1 MKKPLSNKLDKISP
15 SMTLAITSKANKIKR
30 EGTKVYSF
38 GTGEPDFD
46 TPSLIIDAANEA
58 MKKGITRYTDVKGLI
73 DLRQAISDKYKKEFD
88 LSYDPETEIIVS
100 SGAKHS
106 LFTALQALLS
116 DGDEV
121 IIPVPYWVSY
131 SEMVK
136 VAGGEPVF
144 VYPKKENDFILTKE
158 ELKSVITPKSKV
170 IMLNNPSNPTGV
182 VYTKEQLKE
191 IAEVCLEEGI
201 YILSDE
207 IYEMLLYNNKKFTP
221 VASLSEKIKDIT
233 ITINGASKSYAMTG
247 WRVGYALANKDI
259 VKAMNTIQGQCVSH
273 PSSISQYATVAALK
287 ADQGIVSDMVKEYD
301 KRRKYMLEELGGID
315 GVEPIKPDGAF
326 YVFADVS
333 AFYGKEYNGKK
344 INGSIEFADALLSSK
359 YVAVIPGIGFGA
371 DDFIRFSYAT
381 GMDDITKG
389 LKLFKEFINEIK

>member
-46 TPSLIIDAANEA
+46 TPSLIIEAANEA

-106 LFTALQALLS
+106 LFTTLQALIS

-136 VAGGEPVF
+136 VAGGEPIF
-144 VYPKKENDFILTKE
+144 VYPKKENNFILTKE

-207 IYEMLLYNNKKFTP
+207 IYEMLLYNNREFTP
-221 VASLSEKIKDIT
+221 VASLSEEIKDIT

-259 VKAMNTIQGQCVSH
+259 IKAMNTIQGQCVSH

-287 ADQGIVSDMVKEYD
+287 ADQSIVSDMVKEYD
-301 KRRKYMLEELGGID
+301 KRRKYMLEELKGIE
-315 GVEPIKPDGAF
+315 GVNPIEPDGAF

-333 AFYGKEYNGKK
+333 AFYGKEYNGKT

-381 GMDDITKG
+381 GMDDIKKC

>member
-106 LFTALQALLS
+106 LFTALQALIS

-136 VAGGEPVF
+136 VAGGEPIF
-144 VYPKKENDFILTKE
+144 VYPKKENNFILTKE

-207 IYEMLLYNNKKFTP
+207 IYEMLLYNNKEFTP
-221 VASLSEKIKDIT
+221 VASLSEEIKDIT

-259 VKAMNTIQGQCVSH
+259 IKAMNTIQGQCVSH

-287 ADQGIVSDMVKEYD
+287 ADQSIVSDMVKEYD
-301 KRRKYMLEELGGID
+301 KRRKYMLEELKGIE
-315 GVEPIKPDGAF
+315 GVNPIEPDGAF

-333 AFYGKEYNGKK
+333 AFYGKEYNGKT

-381 GMDDITKG
+381 GMDDIKKG

>member
-106 LFTALQALLS
+106 LFTALQALIS

-136 VAGGEPVF
+136 VAGGEPIF
-144 VYPKKENDFILTKE
+144 VYPKKENNFILTKE

-207 IYEMLLYNNKKFTP
+207 IYEMLLYNNREFTP
-221 VASLSEKIKDIT
+221 VASLSEEIKDIT

-259 VKAMNTIQGQCVSH
+259 IKAMNTIQGQCVSH

-287 ADQGIVSDMVKEYD
+287 ADQSIVSDMVKEYD
-301 KRRKYMLEELGGID
+301 KRRKYMLEELKGIE
-315 GVEPIKPDGAF
+315 GVNPIEPDGAF

-333 AFYGKEYNGKK
+333 DFYGKEYNGKT